1 MTPAPLVYALAFT
14 SGFIIMALELLGG
27 PLLAPYFGGSVYV
40 WGSIISVFMLALAAG
55 YLVGGYL
62 SSPVATLKRYGL
74 LFLLAAILLA
84 PLPWINDWTM
94 NLIFERVEDPRYGSL
109 LTCLSLFFLPTF
121 VLGCLSPYAV
131 RLLVQSTNEAGA
143 VAGRLYFVST
153 AGSALGTLAT
163 SFYFVLWFEMN
174 TLFLLLC
181 SALALAGIV
190 ALTVATKGKVS

>member
-62 SSPVATLKRYGL
+62 SSPIATLKRYGQ
-74 LFLLAAILLA
+74 LFLLAALLLA

-94 NLIFERVEDPRYGSL
+94 NLIFEQVEDPRYGSL

-131 RLLVQSTNEAGA
+131 RLLVQSTDEAGA

-174 TLFLLLC
+174 TLFLQLC
-181 SALALAGIV
+181 GALALAGII
-190 ALTVATKGKVS
+190 ALLVSARGKAL